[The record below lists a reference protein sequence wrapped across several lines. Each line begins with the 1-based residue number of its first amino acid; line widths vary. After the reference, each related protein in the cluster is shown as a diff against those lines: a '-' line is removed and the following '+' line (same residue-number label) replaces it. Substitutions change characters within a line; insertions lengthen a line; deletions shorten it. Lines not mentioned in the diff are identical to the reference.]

1 MRDYL
6 VIEVDVGADPSAWRT
21 AEARVLETGAWTK
34 VAERRRFSIFLEA
47 ERPPSYRHLPNVAG
61 GLIGDVFDA
70 DAARQGLGRDFELL
84 GVGGDPQDIAARL
97 VGRAFGRYVAIF
109 SDEQGAAR
117 VLRDPLGVMEA
128 IGWRR
133 GALRFI
139 ASRLPDLPAL
149 WPETLAIDWDGLA
162 AILRQ
167 KNLASLICP
176 LVGVTSYPPG
186 VLAGPD
192 GAGPRLWSPS
202 FFARRPRPKADAG
215 ELRRLIDGVTAA
227 WALGRERVFCEISGG
242 LDSAIVAASLKS
254 VGAPLVYGV
263 NHSFPRDESDER
275 LYAQA
280 VAEKIGV
287 PIEVVDRQMLIV
299 VPEKL
304 RGAAGGP
311 RPNYVGG
318 DPDHD
323 ADLAAR
329 LSAPGVDGMFTG
341 RGGDGMLYQMAHPS
355 LVRDVLRGASAG
367 GRRRGLSLL
376 ARRNA
381 TTVWDLLRRG
391 LSAKDLTAGL
401 GVQAFL
407 SDPTA
412 AAATT
417 RHPWLEEAR
426 GLAPAKQLQVLALV
440 NGLSSFGESQRHRAG
455 DVIDPLMSQPV
466 VEFCLSVAAGRL
478 AVGDNDR
485 PFARAAFADRLPP
498 LVLNRRGKGDLTT
511 YFAQSLRGSL
521 KALRPYLLDGRLAS
535 AGLLDR
541 ARLDAAL
548 SPERLVWTNI
558 SSEVFVILA
567 LEAWARCWTD
577 RLAAAAGD
585 GARQARAS

>member
-1 MRDYL
+1 
-6 VIEVDVGADPSAWRT
+6 
-21 AEARVLETGAWTK
+21 
-34 VAERRRFSIFLEA
+34 
-47 ERPPSYRHLPNVAG
+47 
-61 GLIGDVFDA
+61 
-70 DAARQGLGRDFELL
+70 
-84 GVGGDPQDIAARL
+84 
-97 VGRAFGRYVAIF
+97 
-109 SDEQGAAR
+109 
-117 VLRDPLGVMEA
+117 
-128 IGWRR
+128 
-133 GALRFI
+133 
-139 ASRLPDLPAL
+139 
-149 WPETLAIDWDGLA
+149 
-162 AILRQ
+162 
-167 KNLASLICP
+167 
-176 LVGVTSYPPG
+176 
-186 VLAGPD
+186 
-192 GAGPRLWSPS
+192 
-202 FFARRPRPKADAG
+202 
-215 ELRRLIDGVTAA
+215 
-227 WALGRERVFCEISGG
+227 
-242 LDSAIVAASLKS
+242 
-254 VGAPLVYGV
+254 
-263 NHSFPRDESDER
+263 
-275 LYAQA
+275 
-280 VAEKIGV
+280 
-287 PIEVVDRQMLIV
+287 
-299 VPEKL
+299 
-304 RGAAGGP
+304 
-311 RPNYVGG
+311 
-318 DPDHD
+318 
-323 ADLAAR
+323 
-329 LSAPGVDGMFTG
+329 
-341 RGGDGMLYQMAHPS
+341 MLYQMAHPS

-391 LSAKDLTAGL
+391 LSTKDLTAGL

-485 PFARAAFADRLPP
+485 PFARAAFADRLPS

-521 KALRPYLLDGRLAS
+521 KALRPYLLDGRLAA

>member
-6 VIEVDVGADPSAWRT
+6 VIEVEIGADPAAWRA
-21 AEARVLETGAWTK
+21 AEALVLETGAWTK

-47 ERPPSYRHLPNVAG
+47 TRPPPYRHLPNIAG

-70 DAARQGLGRDFELL
+70 DAARRGLGRDFELL
-84 GVGGDPQDIAARL
+84 GVGGDPHEIAARL
-97 VGRAFGRYVAIF
+97 VERAFGRYVAIF
-109 SDEQGAAR
+109 NDDQGRAR

-133 GALRFI
+133 GGLRFI
-139 ASRLPDLPAL
+139 ASRLPDLPDL
-149 WPETLAIDWDGLA
+149 WPEALAIDWDGLG

-176 LVGVTSYPPG
+176 LVGVISYPPG

-192 GAGPRLWSPS
+192 GVGPRLWSPS
-202 FFARRPRPKADAG
+202 RFARRPRAKADPS
-215 ELRRLIDGVTAA
+215 ELRHVIDGVVAA
-227 WALGRERVFCEISGG
+227 WALGREGVFCEISGG
-242 LDSAIVAASLKS
+242 LDSAIVAASLKQA
-254 VGAPLVYGV
+254 GAPLAYGV

-275 LYAQA
+275 LYARA
-280 VAEKIGV
+280 VADQIGV
-287 PIEVVDRQMLIV
+287 PLDVVDRQMLV
-299 VPEKL
+299 VAPDKL
-304 RGAAGGP
+304 AGAAGGP

-323 ADLAAR
+323 ADLARR
-329 LSAPGVDGMFTG
+329 LSAPGLEAMFTG
-341 RGGDGMLYQMAHPS
+341 RGGDGMLYQMAHPA

-391 LSAKDLTAGL
+391 LSTKDLTAGL

-407 SDPTA
+407 SDATAATA
-412 AAATT
+412 AA
-417 RHPWLEEAR
+417 RHPWLQEAR
-426 GLAPAKQLQVLALV
+426 DLDPAKQLQVLALV

-498 LVLNRRGKGDLTT
+498 LLLNRRGKGDLTT

-521 KALRPYLLDGRLAS
+521 KALRPYLLDGRLAA

-541 ARLDAAL
+541 PRLDAAL

-558 SSEVFVILA
+558 SSEVFVMLA

-577 RLAAAAGD
+577 RLAALRD
-585 GARQARAS
+585 SGARHAQAS

>member
-6 VIEVDVGADPSAWRT
+6 VIEVDAGADPAVWRA
-21 AEARVLETGAWTK
+21 AEALVLETGAWTK

-47 ERPPSYRHLPNVAG
+47 ARPPPYRHLPNIAG

-84 GVGGDPQDIAARL
+84 GVGGDPREIADRL
-97 VGRAFGRYVAIF
+97 VDRAFGRYVAILG
-109 SDEQGAAR
+109 DDQGSAR

-133 GALRFI
+133 GGLRFI

-149 WPETLAIDWDGLA
+149 WPESLAIDWDGLA

-202 FFARRPRPKADAG
+202 RFARRPRPKADPG
-215 ELRRLIDGVTAA
+215 ELRHLIDGVVAA
-227 WALGRERVFCEISGG
+227 WALGRQSAFCEISGG
-242 LDSAIVAASLKS
+242 LDSAIVATSLKQ

-275 LYAQA
+275 LYARA
-280 VAEKIGV
+280 VADQIGV
-287 PIEVVDRQMLIV
+287 PLEVVDRQILTV
-299 VPEKL
+299 TPEKL
-304 RGAAGGP
+304 AGAAGGP

-323 ADLAAR
+323 ADLAQR
-329 LSAPGVDGMFTG
+329 LSAPGVEAMFTG
-341 RGGDGMLYQMAHPS
+341 RGGDGMLYQMAHPA
-355 LVRDVLRGASAG
+355 LVRDVLRGSSMG

-391 LSAKDLTAGL
+391 LSTKDLSAGL

-407 SDPTA
+407 SDATA
-412 AAATT
+412 ANAPA

-426 GLAPAKQLQVLALV
+426 VLDPAKQLQVLALV
-440 NGLSSFGESQRHRAG
+440 NGLSSFGESRRHRAG

-485 PFARAAFADRLPP
+485 PFARAAFAGRLPP

-511 YFAQSLRGSL
+511 YFAQSLRDSL
-521 KALRPYLLDGRLAS
+521 PALRPYLLDGRLAA
-535 AGLLDR
+535 AGLLDG

-558 SSEVFVILA
+558 SSEVFVMLA
-567 LEAWARCWTD
+567 LEAWARCWSD
-577 RLAAAAGD
+577 RLAALSGA